1 MPTQSQINKWIDRQL
16 LTDRMQFNDLKPSR
30 WVTREEKQQLLNL
43 FNKVEGMRQEG
54 FISFNRNQ
62 RLQNL
67 KQEFN
72 NKKKNLKRNA
82 NNRIIREHAG
92 VHAMTT

>member
-67 KQEFN
+67 
-72 NKKKNLKRNA
+72 
-82 NNRIIREHAG
+82 
-92 VHAMTT
+92 